1 MDPQMINLKRKVS
14 QYKEVLQNTEKYRAA
29 WHESI
34 KQNIIDS
41 LQELIDAT
49 ELGAS
54 IEERA
59 EMENLQA
66 VVVTLGE
73 VKSGMFQQ
81 LGTDIQRHL
90 IKHNGSL
97 IYQQL
102 FNGKI
107 IVLINYPFI
116 ESYGEPNPPKTI
128 AIYRPEELSKVYY
141 TRHLEEFV
149 QEITKWE
156 DYDDDEPNKKIGF
169 NLNFPQAESV

>member
-1 MDPQMINLKRKVS
+1 MDPQIINLKRKVS
-14 QYKEVLQNTEKYRAA
+14 QYKEVLDNTEKYRAA

-41 LQELIDAT
+41 LQKLIDAT
-49 ELGAS
+49 ALGAT
-54 IEERA
+54 IEERS

-73 VKSGMFQQ
+73 SKSGMFQQ
-81 LGTDIQRHL
+81 VGTDIQRHL

-107 IVLINYPFI
+107 IVLVNYPYI

-128 AIYRPEELSKVYY
+128 AIYRPEELSDVYF
-141 TRHLEEFV
+141 TRHMEEFV

-169 NLNFPQAESV
+169 NLNFPQPE